1 MSETKISCDYNVM
14 KIFAAILQIFSG
26 LFQIFQ
32 ARGGQLERYGYSAY
46 SLTVIPYV
54 LMSLVNLVACLCI
67 PQYPMMYIVHY
78 GGKQRPRSKPPTDQQ
93 ESASTDSTESQSAR
107 SETPTCAA
115 DGANEQVSSPA
126 PSSPIDS
133 PVGDEIP
140 LLRDGSR
147 PPSSSTLRDL
157 VLGEDTE
164 HFEWE
169 PEVKD
174 MVSGVVGVAYGEWE
188 FDKRDRT
195 LPHSETSVSPTV
207 HHHQI
212 VELIF

>member
-32 ARGGQLERYGYSAY
+32 ARGGQLDRYGYSAY

-78 GGKQRPRSKPPTDQQ
+78 GGKKRPRPKPPTDQQ
-93 ESASTDSTESQSAR
+93 ESASTDSTEPQSAR
-107 SETPTCAA
+107 SETPTCEA

-157 VLGEDTE
+157 VVGEDTE

-174 MVSGVVGVAYGEWE
+174 MVSGVVGVAYGEWD

-195 LPHSETSVSPTV
+195 LPHSETSVSPTSNSRA
-207 HHHQI
+207 HF
-212 VELIF
+212 LTY